1 MHALIEASE
10 QTDLVQDTVHF
21 VQFFILVLQQ
31 FFPAKENEIKDDNV
45 IMVINAIRFMVIKL
59 KF

>member
-1 MHALIEASE
+1 MIQASV
-10 QTDLVQDTVHF
+10 QTDLVKDTVHF